1 MKLEVPYLNKKQ
13 RLAIILLVVMIV
25 VLQGVLFMA
34 RKHTGSFAKH
44 VKRADAEVLKE
55 LDSLKKL
62 ALKKTVMQ
70 PFNPNYISDAK
81 GFRLGMSVEEIDRL
95 LKFRNAGNYV
105 NSARDFQKVT
115 GISDELLA
123 KLEPFFKFPEW
134 TKTPKHDREETVR
147 NRVDLNSAGFDELIG
162 IRGVGDYTARIIL
175 DERERLGGF
184 ISVQQLDFVKGLR
197 PEILHALKKGVVVK
211 KPVLIKK
218 TNINTA
224 TKEELA
230 KVPYIGN
237 YLAREILIFRS
248 KQDEPIK
255 IEDLEK
261 INNFP
266 LDKLNIIKLYLD
278 F

>member
-1 MKLEVPYLNKKQ
+1 MKEEVPYLNKKQ
-13 RLAIILLVVMIV
+13 RLAIILLVFLIV
-25 VLQGVLFMA
+25 VLQVILFMIRA
-34 RKHTGSFAKH
+34 YTGSFAKH
-44 VKRADAEVLKE
+44 ITKADSAMLKE
-55 LDSLKKL
+55 LDSLKEL
-62 ALKKTVMQ
+62 SLRKTVMQ

-81 GFRLGMSVEEIDRL
+81 GFRLGMSTEEIDRL
-95 LKFRNAGNYV
+95 LAYRKTGHYV

-115 GISDELLA
+115 GVSDELLT

-134 TKTPKHDREETVR
+134 TTTKRNDKEEMVGR
-147 NRVDLNSAGFDELIG
+147 RIDLNTATLDEFIG

-184 ISVQQLDFVKGLR
+184 VSVHQLNFVKGLR
-197 PEILHALKKGVVVK
+197 PETLQTLKKSVVIK
-211 KPVLIKK
+211 KPALIKK
-218 TNINTA
+218 INVNTA

-230 KVPYIGN
+230 GIPYIGN

-248 KQDEPIK
+248 KQDAPIK

-266 LDKLNIIKLYLD
+266 LDKLNIIRLYLD